1 MPPPQANFF
10 STTDKSGYDPATL
23 SDDEED
29 YGSDASH
36 STWASSSD
44 ATILGFADGFLGQGG
59 RELSDWR
66 VSRIGGL
73 PVRRSFCFRL
83 YYRVQTMFKPI
94 IFSSP
99 FSSALVF
106 PSRSSS
112 FTSFDF
118 DLSSMFEP
126 NAAPHSNL
134 LSTRIIVPRTSRLR
148 LRMSP
153 NQLSKEGWKYT
164 SVQSEPN
171 VERITRGES

>member
-10 STTDKSGYDPATL
+10 SATDKSGYDPATL

-83 YYRVQTMFKPI
+83 YQCGNHSFKP
-94 IFSSP
+94 
-99 FSSALVF
+99 
-106 PSRSSS
+106 
-112 FTSFDF
+112 
-118 DLSSMFEP
+118 
-126 NAAPHSNL
+126 NL
-134 LSTRIIVPRTSRLR
+134 FRFFCFRF
-148 LRMSP
+148 
-153 NQLSKEGWKYT
+153 
-164 SVQSEPN
+164 
-171 VERITRGES
+171 